1 MNFRTTKSGALL
13 SGIET
18 RKNIVKYLSETYGI
32 SKAAL
37 NALIQEAKHNGFK
50 WCDMEKNGDT
60 ITIYVVERQ
69 MFLGIAK
76 NK

>member
-1 MNFRTTKSGALL
+1 MNFKTTKSGALL

-18 RKNIVKYLSETYGI
+18 QKNIVKYLSETYGI
-32 SKAAL
+32 SKTAL
-37 NALIQEAKHNGFK
+37 NALIQDARHNGFK
-50 WCDMEKNGDT
+50 WDDFEKNGDT